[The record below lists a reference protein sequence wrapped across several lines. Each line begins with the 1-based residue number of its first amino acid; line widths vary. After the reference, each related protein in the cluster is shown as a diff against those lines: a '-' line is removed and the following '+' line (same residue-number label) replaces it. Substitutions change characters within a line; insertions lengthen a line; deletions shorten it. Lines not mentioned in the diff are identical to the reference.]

1 MSKKQKAALA
11 ATGIAGASL
20 VAWKAFFPWVGD
32 DIKTI
37 RAISKA
43 LKMIG
48 KNIMEGRTG
57 LKMLEENVARFPK
70 KTFII
75 FEDRHFSYEYVDA
88 MSNRVANLA
97 ITWDLPLHTP
107 VAMMIENEPAF
118 LWTFFGL
125 RKAGLSAAFIN
136 FHLKGNPLVHSL
148 KVSEAPVLI
157 IGQGDEHLQSLQEI
171 MSELPDMK
179 KYVMGSQQAYLPPEF
194 IAMDE
199 ILLRTLP
206 VPLSSACRG
215 EQSLLDPVCYIYT
228 SGTTGLPKPAIINQA
243 KAIGVSSFWQCFD
256 FNENDIAYAVTP
268 LYHSASFLVCVY
280 NSLDRGATVVLRRK
294 FSARHYWEDVRKHK
308 VTVIQ
313 YIGELCRYLL
323 RVPKSDLDGV
333 HNVRVAF
340 GNGLRVDIWEEFKNR
355 FKIPRIVEFFGA
367 TEGTGSFINL
377 TNTVGAVGRLS
388 PLMRA
393 TIYRD
398 SNFQTHFL
406 KFDNSTEKPVRDK
419 NGLCIPIKPGEVG
432 LVISSVNEQ
441 LYTGFYKGPKEM
453 NEKKFVRDVFKK
465 GDRFFSFGD
474 LVYLDKNYNIYF
486 RDRTGDTFRWKSEN
500 VSTSEVAN
508 VIGRIPCIR
517 DVNVYGV
524 TIPGEDGRAGMA
536 AIMLKH
542 EDNQITDDKLRT
554 IYSVCQKELPVYAR
568 PLFIRFM
575 SEFIITQTMKNRKV
589 ELVEEG
595 YDLQKVDDPIYFY
608 DSKNKTYSPLTRTN
622 YEGVLSSKL

>member
-11 ATGIAGASL
+11 ATGLAGASL
-20 VAWKAFFPWVGD
+20 VAWKALFPWIGD

-37 RAISKA
+37 RALSKA
-43 LKMIG
+43 LEMGG
-48 KNIMEGRTG
+48 KNVMAGRTG

-75 FEDRHFSYEYVDA
+75 FEDRHYSYEFVDA
-88 MSNRVANLA
+88 MANKVANLA
-97 ITWDLPLHTP
+97 MTWGLPHHTP
-107 VAMMIENEPAF
+107 VAMMVENEPAF

-125 RKAGLSAAFIN
+125 RKAGLSAALIN
-136 FHLKGNPLVHSL
+136 YHLKGHPLIHSL
-148 KVSEAPVLI
+148 KVCDAPILI
-157 IGQGDEHLQSLQEI
+157 IGQGDEHFRSLQEVQ
-171 MSELPDMK
+171 SELPDMK
-179 KYVMGSQQAYLPPEF
+179 KYVMGTQQSDLPPDF

-199 ILLRTLP
+199 ILLRIPP
-206 VPLSSACRG
+206 VPLSQACRG

-228 SGTTGLPKPAIINQA
+228 SGTTGLPKPAIVNQA
-243 KAIGVSSFWQCFD
+243 KSIAAAAFWHCFD

-268 LYHSASFLVCVY
+268 LYHSASLMVCVY
-280 NSLDRGATVVLRRK
+280 NTLERGATVVLRRK
-294 FSARHYWEDVRKHK
+294 FSARHYWEDVRKHR

-355 FKIPRIVEFFGA
+355 FRIPNIVEFFGA
-367 TEGTGSFINL
+367 TEGTGSFVNV
-377 TNTVGAVGRLS
+377 TNTVGAIGRLS
-388 PLMRA
+388 PLMKA
-393 TIYRD
+393 TVFR
-398 SNFQTHFL
+398 NAGFQTHFL
-406 KFDNSTEKPVRDK
+406 KFDNSTEKPIRDK
-419 NGLCIPIKPGEVG
+419 DGLCIPIKPGEIG

-465 GDRFFSFGD
+465 GDRYFSFGD
-474 LVYLDKNYNIYF
+474 LVYLDKNYNVFF

-500 VSTSEVAN
+500 VSTSEVAD
-508 VIGRIPCIR
+508 VIARIPSIR

-536 AIMLKH
+536 AIILKQ
-542 EDNQITDDKLRT
+542 EDNQITDEKLRT

-575 SEFIITQTMKNRKV
+575 SEFIVTQTMKNRKV
-589 ELVEEG
+589 ELVDEG
-595 YDLQKVDDPIYFY
+595 YDLQKVNDPLYFY
-608 DSKNKTYSPLTRTN
+608 DSKNKTYSPLTRAN
-622 YEGVLSSKL
+622 YESILSSKL